1 MTVYLSPIGNDQVVA
16 ASTGIPL
23 VGGYWN
29 VFLAGTST
37 PVVTYVDSAGVTQQ
51 PTNIVLDAAGR
62 PANPIWLSGGIPV
75 KFRLFSA
82 AAVPLLTIDNVS
94 GVNDPAGI
102 TAKDQWVLYGAAPTY
117 ISGTSFSLVG
127 DQTAT
132 FQIGRRVKTTNTGGT
147 VYSSITNSVF
157 GAVTTVTVSNDA
169 GSLDSGLS
177 AVSYGVISSVNTSA
191 PSTLARSGANTD
203 ITSLASATTV
213 TTQSAAD
220 NSTKIASTAYADRV
234 SAKIQPITASVA
246 ANALTLTLNPTVL
259 DFRSATLTSGTVNSR
274 SVPAAISVVVPDT
287 ALLGTVNATAARL
300 VLLAIDNAGTVEL
313 AVINIAGGVA
323 LDETGV
329 ISTTSIGTGADSA
342 GVAYSTTGRS
352 NVAYRVVGFVDI
364 TEATAGTWATA
375 PSTIQGAGG
384 QALAALSSLGYGQTW
399 QNVGGSR
406 SKSTTYYNTTGKPI
420 AVSVIFSIGVSINA
434 KLTVGGVDICQV
446 DNNGTG
452 SNTQSIAG
460 IVPPGQSYSVTSS
473 TGTVS
478 IWAELR

>member
-16 ASTGIPL
+16 ASTGVPL

-37 PVVTYVDSAGVTQQ
+37 PVVTYVDSAGITQQ
-51 PTNIVLDAAGR
+51 PTNITLDAAGR

-82 AAVPLLTIDNVS
+82 TAVPLLTIDNVS
-94 GVNDPAGI
+94 GINDPAGI
-102 TAKDQWVLYGAAPTY
+102 TAQDQWVLYGAAPTY

-127 DQTAT
+127 DQTGT
-132 FQIGRRVKTTNTGGT
+132 FQIGRRVKTSNTGGT

-157 GAVTTVTVSNDA
+157 GAVTTVTVSNDSGA
-169 GSLDSGLS
+169 LDSGLS
-177 AVSYGVISSVNTSA
+177 AVSYGLISSINTSA
-191 PSTLARSGANTD
+191 PTTLARSGANTD

-213 TTQSAAD
+213 TTQTAMD

-246 ANALTLTLNPTVL
+246 TNALTLTLNPTVL
-259 DFRSATLTSGTVNSR
+259 DFRSATLTSGTINSR
-274 SVPAAISVVVPDT
+274 TVAAAINVVVPDT
-287 ALLGTVNATAARL
+287 ATLGTVNATAARL

-329 ISTTSIGTGADSA
+329 ISTTTIGTGSDSA

-384 QALAALSSLGYGQTW
+384 QAMMSLSSFGSGQTW
-399 QNVGGSR
+399 QNVTGSR
-406 SKSTTYYNTTGKPI
+406 ALSTTYYNTTGKAI
-420 AVSVIFSIGVSINA
+420 AVVVVGTASAV
-434 KLTVGGVDICQV
+434 TVQLNV
-446 DNNGTG
+446 NGAAISSFTMG
-452 SNTQSIAG
+452 TAQPANG
-460 IVPPGQSYSVTSS
+460 FFIVPAGGNYSVSFGSGSIS
-473 TGTVS
+473 T
-478 IWAELR
+478 WYELR